1 MARAASP
8 KSTLT
13 SLVSGLSS
21 ESFLVHTKC
30 NLSLGCGRRIFAR
43 LSDLTNRSVT
53 ERERT
58 TSHSCSTFVCKI
70 TMGFL
75 CIAVFSQT
83 AFGQLNSNSAS
94 VVLTATLPE
103 SLSISVTPSSV
114 NFPLVAGGVAAGS
127 NPIMVTTSWV
137 LSRGRTEVDLY
148 GYFANP
154 DAALNDGGTP
164 PINIPSSA
172 VLGEMPS
179 WDLPSFLPFTYTN
192 PVGPAGAS
200 LRLAGQRIGDTN
212 EAFTRTDA
220 LSLQIDLSNQPGIP
234 AGTFTGTLT
243 LQAQAL

>member
-1 MARAASP
+1 MARAASL
-8 KSTLT
+8 KSILT

-30 NLSLGCGRRIFAR
+30 NVSLGCGRRIFAR
-43 LSDLTNRSVT
+43 LSNLTNRSLT

-75 CIAVFSQT
+75 CIAIFSQA

-94 VVLTATLPE
+94 VVLTATLAE

-114 NFPLVAGGVAAGS
+114 NFSLVPGGVAAGS
-127 NPIMVTTSWV
+127 SPIMVTTSWV
-137 LSRGRTEVDLY
+137 LSRGHTEVDLY

-154 DAALNDGGTP
+154 EAALTDGGTP
-164 PINIPSSA
+164 PANIPTSA
-172 VLGEMPS
+172 VFGQMPS
-179 WDLPSFLPFTYTN
+179 WALPSFLPFTYNN
-192 PVGPAGAS
+192 PIGPAGAS
-200 LRLAGQRIGDTN
+200 LRLAGQQIGDN
-212 EAFTRTDA
+212 SGAVTRTDA
-220 LSLQIDLSNQPGIP
+220 LYLEIDLSNQPDVP
-234 AGTFTGTLT
+234 AGRFTGTLT